1 MASSFTT
8 WSILRLRALVLRR
21 FMSSPDTA
29 PPKPAAREY
38 DTVLKLILA
47 LLDDKA
53 DLLSCSLVCRAWIGP
68 ARMFL
73 AFRVWEKG
81 FSLFSA
87 RNAWLSTTAHH
98 LRLIKFAKS
107 TFKLSELSGF
117 RVLKSLELHMD
128 PLPKSLPHL
137 QCLENLTL
145 RRCPAD
151 MTRARLEPL
160 LEGLPALCELSL
172 GGGSTL
178 SLDGEFSQDVVY
190 ALRTRKLSLCAPFT
204 SSAYVDIISKY
215 LHELGEELT
224 TLAITAGLEQLYSL
238 DLSRSSGV
246 RHIAVALHVN
256 GADNVFDI
264 EPHAS
269 SFLVRAAKSCMPESI
284 TLYIIGCVVG
294 GHDTSR
300 ISLTDFGAFFKA
312 FMQTPQ
318 TRGVRKI
325 EVQFRGETLQ
335 GLAASGA
342 GGRILDPIQ
351 PQAPQN
357 PANVC
362 DDLATGTVWVEYD
375 DRVDGH
381 FKWNYLFEDLL
392 STEDRAIIR
401 PSGNPPRRRASTS
414 VPPILGD
421 FMAHFS
427 AIGGDMAFKGLE
439 KASQAPGTLKRARE
453 NDDVRGDEQRP
464 AQRHCSPRRA
474 RVVQRSVSL
483 RVVKDAKSTDR

>member
-29 PPKPAAREY
+29 PPEPAAREY

-172 GGGSTL
+172 GGGCISSHVLSADMYGRWPWRPLITLATL

-190 ALRTRKLSLCAPFT
+190 ALRTRQLSLCASFT

-224 TLAITAGLEQLYSL
+224 TLAITAGLGE
-238 DLSRSSGV
+238 RS
-246 RHIAVALHVN
+246 
-256 GADNVFDI
+256 
-264 EPHAS
+264 
-269 SFLVRAAKSCMPESI
+269 
-284 TLYIIGCVVG
+284 
-294 GHDTSR
+294 
-300 ISLTDFGAFFKA
+300 
-312 FMQTPQ
+312 
-318 TRGVRKI
+318 
-325 EVQFRGETLQ
+325 
-335 GLAASGA
+335 
-342 GGRILDPIQ
+342 
-351 PQAPQN
+351 
-357 PANVC
+357 
-362 DDLATGTVWVEYD
+362 
-375 DRVDGH
+375 
-381 FKWNYLFEDLL
+381 
-392 STEDRAIIR
+392 
-401 PSGNPPRRRASTS
+401 
-414 VPPILGD
+414 
-421 FMAHFS
+421 
-427 AIGGDMAFKGLE
+427 
-439 KASQAPGTLKRARE
+439 
-453 NDDVRGDEQRP
+453 
-464 AQRHCSPRRA
+464 
-474 RVVQRSVSL
+474 
-483 RVVKDAKSTDR
+483 

>member
-8 WSILRLRALVLRR
+8 WSILRLRPLVLRR
-21 FMSSPDTA
+21 FMSCPDTA

-172 GGGSTL
+172 GGGCISSHVLSADLYGRWPWRPLITLATL

-190 ALRTRKLSLCAPFT
+190 ALRTRQLSLCAPFT

-264 EPHAS
+264 EPHAP

-300 ISLTDFGAFFKA
+300 ISLTNFGAFFKA

-318 TRGVRKI
+318 TRSVRKI
-325 EVQFRGETLQ
+325 EVRFRGETLQ

-342 GGRILDPIQ
+342 GGRMYEC
-351 PQAPQN
+351 N
-357 PANVC
+357 P
-362 DDLATGTVWVEYD
+362 DLPARQRLVASLMSAMPE
-375 DRVDGH
+375 DGWS
-381 FKWNYLFEDLL
+381 F
-392 STEDRAIIR
+392 
-401 PSGNPPRRRASTS
+401 RAS
-414 VPPILGD
+414 GD
-421 FMAHFS
+421 RHISFLLFPS
-427 AIGGDMAFKGLE
+427 KG
-439 KASQAPGTLKRARE
+439 
-453 NDDVRGDEQRP
+453 
-464 AQRHCSPRRA
+464 
-474 RVVQRSVSL
+474 
-483 RVVKDAKSTDR
+483 STGS

>member
-8 WSILRLRALVLRR
+8 RSILRLRAPVLR
-21 FMSSPDTA
+21 SSPDTA
-29 PPKPAAREY
+29 PPEPAAHEY

-68 ARMFL
+68 ARRFL
-73 AFRVWEKG
+73 AFRVSEKG

-87 RNAWLSTTAHH
+87 RNAQLSTTAQH
-98 LRLIKFAKS
+98 LRLIKLAKS

-137 QCLENLTL
+137 QCLESLTL
-145 RRCPAD
+145 RRCLAD

-160 LEGLPALCELSL
+160 LEGLPALRELSL
-172 GGGSTL
+172 GTGRISSHVLSADLDGRPLITLATL

-204 SSAYVDIISKY
+204 SSAYVCIISKY

-264 EPHAS
+264 EPHAL
-269 SFLVRAAKSCMPESI
+269 SFLVRVAKSCMLESI

-300 ISLTDFGAFFKA
+300 ISLTNFGAFFKA
-312 FMQTPQ
+312 FMQTPR

-335 GLAASGA
+335 GLTASSPGGRMYECNPDLPARQRLVASLMSAMPEDGWLFGASG
-342 GGRILDPIQ
+342 
-351 PQAPQN
+351 
-357 PANVC
+357 
-362 DDLATGTVWVEYD
+362 
-375 DRVDGH
+375 DRH
-381 FKWNYLFEDLL
+381 ISFLL
-392 STEDRAIIR
+392 L
-401 PSGNPPRRRASTS
+401 PS
-414 VPPILGD
+414 
-421 FMAHFS
+421 
-427 AIGGDMAFKGLE
+427 KGFYGL
-439 KASQAPGTLKRARE
+439 
-453 NDDVRGDEQRP
+453 
-464 AQRHCSPRRA
+464 
-474 RVVQRSVSL
+474 
-483 RVVKDAKSTDR
+483 